1 MNFKQAVAQ
10 MVEGNNSDDVVQV
23 IFDEVEPLC
32 KTSTDGNGGETTH
45 LWDWLRETG
54 GYTGKETPQSI
65 ASEWD
70 SLSEE

>member
-23 IFDEVEPLC
+23 IFDAVEPLC
-32 KTSTDGNGGETTH
+32 KTSTDGNGGETTY

-54 GYTGKETPQSI
+54 GYTGSETAKSI
-65 ASEWD
+65 AREWD
-70 SLSEE
+70 SLSE